1 MVKQFITKRRCW
13 RHKKYVSQRM
23 ANLQNELCQEAI
35 QTGKVNLEKRQQL
48 LKYKSHY
55 EYFK

>member
-1 MVKQFITKRRCW
+1 
-13 RHKKYVSQRM
+13 M
-23 ANLQNELCQEAI
+23 AQLQNELCQEAI
-35 QTGKVNLEKRQQL
+35 NTGTVNLEKRQQL

>member
-1 MVKQFITKRRCW
+1 MNKFFKKRRCW
-13 RHKKYVSQRM
+13 RHKKYVAQRM
-23 ANLQNELCQEAI
+23 SQLQNELCQEAI
-35 QTGKVNLEKRQQL
+35 ATGKVNLEKRQQL

>member
-1 MVKQFITKRRCW
+1 MIEKFMKKRRCLS
-13 RHKKYVSQRM
+13 HKRYVAYRM
-23 ANLQNELCQEAI
+23 QELQSELCQEAI
-35 QTGKVNLEKRQQL
+35 NTGKVNLEKRQQL